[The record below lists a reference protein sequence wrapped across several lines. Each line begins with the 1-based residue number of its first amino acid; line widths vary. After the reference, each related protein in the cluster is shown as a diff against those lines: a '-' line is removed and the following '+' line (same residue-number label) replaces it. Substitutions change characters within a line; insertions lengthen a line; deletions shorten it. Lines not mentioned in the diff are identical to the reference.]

1 MSEVPD
7 ITSLAKKASAA
18 SKALPV
24 VNLGQV
30 LSQMVDAA
38 DQWVKVIQEESTR
51 REEIRA
57 WEATERERIVA
68 QRDVLLR
75 GLELTHDE
83 RRENFRRLFDNLD
96 VAMRNDDAATAAS
109 LLDSITELAK
119 SSPFKDLAN
128 VEFVVNELKQPD
140 RTWKMQNP
148 RWPSTQRSGCN
159 RRRRSPQRHA
169 RGAPGVSSPASAD
182 GCQRL
187 VVAVTLTPVRAKATP
202 RRRDAGRAD
211 Y

>member
-1 MSEVPD
+1 MSKVPN
-7 ITSLAKKASAA
+7 ITSLGKPASVVGKAAQA
-18 SKALPV
+18 V
-24 VNLGQV
+24 DLGQV
-30 LSQMVDAA
+30 LSQMVGTA

-96 VAMRNDDAATAAS
+96 VAMRKDDATTAAS

-119 SSPFKDLAN
+119 SSPFKDLGN
-128 VEFVVNELKQPD
+128 VEFVVHELKQPD
-140 RTWKMQNP
+140 RTWKM
-148 RWPSTQRSGCN
+148 
-159 RRRRSPQRHA
+159 
-169 RGAPGVSSPASAD
+169 
-182 GCQRL
+182 
-187 VVAVTLTPVRAKATP
+187 
-202 RRRDAGRAD
+202 
-211 Y
+211 

>member
-1 MSEVPD
+1 MNEVPD
-7 ITSLAKKASAA
+7 ITSMVKKGSAA
-18 SKALPV
+18 SQTAQV

-57 WEATERERIVA
+57 WESTERERIVA

-96 VAMRNDDAATAAS
+96 VAMSSDDATTAAS

-119 SSPFKDLAN
+119 SSPFKDLGN

-140 RTWKMQNP
+140 RTWKM
-148 RWPSTQRSGCN
+148 
-159 RRRRSPQRHA
+159 
-169 RGAPGVSSPASAD
+169 
-182 GCQRL
+182 
-187 VVAVTLTPVRAKATP
+187 
-202 RRRDAGRAD
+202 
-211 Y
+211 